1 MTAHERINN
10 SAAKKISIALGVL
23 LIFMMLSNLLSWSAN
38 ITAAANLKGSVIGG
52 AIQNAFYQS
61 LGKGATSKFSLA
73 QEEIFSRLVVPEK
86 TPAYLT
92 LPRSADSVAMG
103 SIDQGFKVDKGW
115 KLSGWTYVP
124 ESVGTAEFVIA
135 VENEKVIGVLAID
148 VERPDVAKAL
158 NAPRALRTGYS
169 GQITSQLDT
178 EGCKVTLY
186 TLTSSLKLLAMPS
199 LCDKANHSAQ

>member
-1 MTAHERINN
+1 MSAHEPLHAG
-10 SAAKKISIALGVL
+10 AAKKVSIALGAL
-23 LIFMMLSNLLSWSAN
+23 LVFMVLSNVSSWSAN
-38 ITAAANLKGSVIGG
+38 VTAAGNLKASVIGF

-61 LGKGATSKFSLA
+61 LGKGASSKFSLA
-73 QEEIFSRLVVPEK
+73 QDEVASRLVVPQT

-92 LPRSADSVAMG
+92 LPRSADLVAMG
-103 SIDQGFKVDKGW
+103 NIDQGVKAANGW
-115 KLSGWTYVP
+115 TLSGWTYVP
-124 ESVGTAEFVIA
+124 QSAGSPEFVIA

-158 NAPRALRTGYS
+158 NAPSALRTGYS
-169 GQITSQLDT
+169 GRIPGHPDT

-186 TLTSSLKLLAMPS
+186 TLTSTLKLFAMPS

>member
-1 MTAHERINN
+1 MSAHERKNTG
-10 SAAKKISIALGVL
+10 AAKKIGVALGLL
-23 LIFMMLSNLLSWSAN
+23 LIFMLLSNLLSWNAN
-38 ITAAANLKGSVIGG
+38 ITAAGNLKGSVIGG

-61 LGKGATSKFSLA
+61 LGKGASSKFSLA
-73 QEEIFSRLVVPEK
+73 QDEISGRLIVPEK

-103 SIDQGFKVDKGW
+103 NIDQGSKVDKGW
-115 KLSGWTYVP
+115 TLSGWTYVP
-124 ESVGTAEFVIA
+124 ESVGSPEFVIA

-169 GQITSQLDT
+169 GRITSQLNTD
-178 EGCKVTLY
+178 GCKVTLY
-186 TLTSSLKLLAMPS
+186 TLTSSLKLFAMPS